1 MLVGQ
6 HQKNNDTKYIQ
17 TISFTSKGTKII
29 DNTLFYCYEINDNN
43 ENTSFYYYIKIKFE
57 KQSDLQNIKIYA
69 TDTLEQE
76 HKDIQVDDF
85 TIGYKSSTSTTYY
98 RDIIIN
104 SNLISNSLKT
114 FYLKIQGAE
123 GTLVQG
129 TIVQGVSIVNI
140 LPEPTVNSIG
150 IWGSPSQ
157 IACVNGVKIQLGKTG
172 IYELNNPNI
181 QINFVGFIPIDK
193 NFVLDY
199 SYE

>member
-6 HQKNNDTKYIQ
+6 HQKNDDTKYIQ
-17 TISFTSKGTKII
+17 TINFTTIDAHSIKII
-29 DNTLFYCYEINDNN
+29 DNNI
-43 ENTSFYYYIKIKFE
+43 NTSFYYYVKIKFE
-57 KQSDLQNIKIYA
+57 KQSSLQNIKIHA
-69 TDTLEQE
+69 TDALEQQG
-76 HKDIQVDDF
+76 IQVDDF

-104 SNLISNSLKT
+104 SNLIQNNLKT
-114 FYLKIQGAE
+114 FYLTINGAE
-123 GTLVQG
+123 GNVVKG
-129 TIVQGVSIVNI
+129 TVVQGVSIVNI
-140 LPEPTVNSIG
+140 LPVPTASSIG

-157 IACVNGVKIQLGKTG
+157 VACVNGVKIQLGKTG

-181 QINFVGFIPIDK
+181 KINFVGFIPIGK

>member
-6 HQKNNDTKYIQ
+6 HQKNNNTKYIQ
-17 TISFTSKGTKII
+17 TINFTTIDTHSIKII
-29 DNTLFYCYEINDNN
+29 DNNT
-43 ENTSFYYYIKIKFE
+43 NTSFYYYIRIKFE
-57 KQSDLQNIKIYA
+57 KQSSLQNIKIYA
-69 TDTLEQE
+69 TDALEHQG
-76 HKDIQVDDF
+76 IQVDDF
-85 TIGYKSSTSTTYY
+85 TIGYKSSTSTIYY

-104 SNLISNSLKT
+104 SNLIQNNLKA
-114 FYLKIQGAE
+114 FYLTINGAE
-123 GTLVQG
+123 G

-140 LPEPTVNSIG
+140 LPVTTANSIG

-181 QINFVGFIPIDK
+181 QINFVGFIPIGK

-199 SYE
+199 SYEELRQKE

>member
-6 HQKNNDTKYIQ
+6 HQKNDNTKYIQ
-17 TISFTSKGTKII
+17 TINFTTIDTHSIKII
-29 DNTLFYCYEINDNN
+29 DNNV
-43 ENTSFYYYIKIKFE
+43 NTSFYYYIKIKFE
-57 KQSDLQNIKIYA
+57 KQSSLQNIKIYA
-69 TDTLEQE
+69 TDALENQG
-76 HKDIQVDDF
+76 IQIDDF

-98 RDIIIN
+98 RDIIVN
-104 SNLISNSLKT
+104 SNLISDSLKT
-114 FYLKIQGAE
+114 FYLTIKGAE
-123 GTLVQG
+123 G

-140 LPEPTVNSIG
+140 LPVTTANSIG

-181 QINFVGFIPIDK
+181 KINFVGFIPIGK

-199 SYE
+199 SYEELRQKE

>member
-6 HQKNNDTKYIQ
+6 HQKNDNTKYIQ
-17 TISFTSKGTKII
+17 TINFTTIDTHSIKII
-29 DNTLFYCYEINDNN
+29 DNN

-57 KQSDLQNIKIYA
+57 KQSSLQNIKIYA
-69 TDTLEQE
+69 TDALENQG
-76 HKDIQVDDF
+76 IQIDDF

-98 RDIIIN
+98 RDIIVN
-104 SNLISNSLKT
+104 SNLISDSLKT
-114 FYLKIQGAE
+114 FYLTIKGAE
-123 GTLVQG
+123 G

-140 LPEPTVNSIG
+140 LPVTTANSIG

-157 IACVNGVKIQLGKTG
+157 VACVNGVKIQLGKTG

-181 QINFVGFIPIDK
+181 KINFVGFIPIGK

-199 SYE
+199 SYEELRQKE

>member
-6 HQKNNDTKYIQ
+6 HQKNNNTKYIQ
-17 TISFTSKGTKII
+17 TINFTTIDTHSIKII
-29 DNTLFYCYEINDNN
+29 DNNT
-43 ENTSFYYYIKIKFE
+43 NTSFYYYIKIKFE
-57 KQSDLQNIKIYA
+57 KQSSLQNIKIYA
-69 TDTLEQE
+69 TDALENQG
-76 HKDIQVDDF
+76 IQIDDF

-104 SNLISNSLKT
+104 SNLIQNNLKT
-114 FYLKIQGAE
+114 FYLTINGAE
-123 GTLVQG
+123 G

-140 LPEPTVNSIG
+140 LPVTTANSIG

-157 IACVNGVKIQLGKTG
+157 VACVNGVKIQLGKTG

-181 QINFVGFIPIDK
+181 KINFVGFIPIGK

-199 SYE
+199 SYEELRQKE

>member
-17 TISFTSKGTKII
+17 TISFTPVE
-29 DNTLFYCYEINDNN
+29 NTSSIQITDNN
-43 ENTSFYYYIKIKFE
+43 KDTSFYYYVKIKFE
-57 KQSDLQNIKIYA
+57 KQSSLQNIEIYA
-69 TDTLEQE
+69 KDTLE
-76 HKDIQVDDF
+76 KKGILVDNF
-85 TIGYKSSTSTTYY
+85 TIGYKSSISTTYY

-104 SNLISNSLKT
+104 SNLIQNNLKT
-114 FYLKIQGAE
+114 FYLTINGAE
-123 GTLVQG
+123 G

-140 LPEPTVNSIG
+140 LPITTANSIG

-157 IACVNGVKIQLGKTG
+157 IACVNGVKMQLGKTG

-181 QINFVGFIPIDK
+181 KINFVGFVPIENK

-199 SYE
+199 AYEQLR

>member
-6 HQKNNDTKYIQ
+6 HQKNDNTKYIQ
-17 TISFTSKGTKII
+17 TINFTTIDTHSIKII
-29 DNTLFYCYEINDNN
+29 DNN

-57 KQSDLQNIKIYA
+57 KQSSLQNIKIYA
-69 TDTLEQE
+69 TDALENQG
-76 HKDIQVDDF
+76 IQIDDF

-98 RDIIIN
+98 RDIIVN
-104 SNLISNSLKT
+104 SNLISDSLKT
-114 FYLKIQGAE
+114 FYLTIKGAE
-123 GTLVQG
+123 G

-140 LPEPTVNSIG
+140 LPVTVPTANSIG

-157 IACVNGVKIQLGKTG
+157 VACVNGVKIQLGKTG

-181 QINFVGFIPIDK
+181 KINFVGFIPIGK

-199 SYE
+199 SYEELRQKE